1 MEKVMGLARKTTDGR
16 DDVIYVRFKDP
27 DNMRFIYKLMAETDQ
42 PMREIVE
49 RMAAYCRKSKG
60 FAVPQ
65 KYPTYV
71 EKHLEA
77 KKRRVERYKKLAAE

>member
-1 MEKVMGLARKTTDGR
+1 MGLATAKKPAESR

-27 DNMRFIYKLMAETDQ
+27 ENMRFIYKLMAETDQ